1 MRDHSYSLHSLAA
14 TFVLP
19 CYFTFYPHC
28 VGNSEKGWER
38 GRNPSPCSQFIIH
51 SKFLWKPLTLNNKFS
66 SSPSAPCLW
75 GHSTNRFPV
84 IMEGGKKK
92 EINYT
97 NLKTPEWPWKKLQR
111 SSRWPPCS
119 PRLDPTFVIP
129 QRNSSVFSSVFLM
142 KMQLKNLVAWVQPIT
157 DRIYRM

>member
-51 SKFLWKPLTLNNKFS
+51 SKFLWKPLTLNNKFP

-84 IMEGGKKK
+84 IMEGEKKK
-92 EINYT
+92 KLII
-97 NLKTPEWPWKKLQR
+97 PIWKLQNDLGKNFR
-111 SSRWPPCS
+111 GHPGGLLVLLDWIPPLLFLRGIAQSFPQCFLWRCS
-119 PRLDPTFVIP
+119 WRIWLLG
-129 QRNSSVFSSVFLM
+129 FSM
-142 KMQLKNLVAWVQPIT
+142 
-157 DRIYRM
+157 